1 MAAEPGRRD
10 APLAVAAFFM
20 RVRGAQLHR
29 PERPGGGVRPRG
41 RRLGEE
47 LELVH
52 LEAALPVS
60 RAQTVRAGV
69 AAADDDHSLAH
80 GRDWLLGDGIAGVAL
95 VLLDEVVHGQMDA
108 QQLASWHRELAR
120 LFGSER

>member
-1 MAAEPGRRD
+1 MAAEPRRGN

-29 PERPGGGVRPRG
+29 PERPGGGVRPR
-41 RRLGEE
+41 RRGLGEQ

-52 LEAALPVS
+52 LEAGMAVS

-69 AAADDDHSLAH
+69 AAAADDHSLAL
-80 GRDWLLGDGIAGVAL
+80 GRDRLLGEDIAGVAL
-95 VLLDEVVHGQMDA
+95 GLPSEVANGQVYA
-108 QQLASWHRELAR
+108 
-120 LFGSER
+120 